1 MIITLLLLSIMLI
14 FFCFGRN
21 TVVGGRACFFVW
33 WWWCFFVVI
42 ISVCTRVD
50 YSELLRPHFQ
60 PTSRR
65 GLATS
70 TQAPTFSQSTLPL
83 PLPLPL
89 PSLLPLL
96 SRFSASTV
104 LNLRSLACAFG
115 SGFCRPHFPFP
126 PSLLLLLASTHT
138 RSPVFTLLALVCPTL
153 PAVAYLHSISASP
166 LSAAN
171 C

>member
-1 MIITLLLLSIMLI
+1 ML
-14 FFCFGRN
+14 FCL
-21 TVVGGRACFFVW
+21 VV
-33 WWWCFFVVI
+33 VVLFRCDNFC
-42 ISVCTRVD
+42 V
-50 YSELLRPHFQ
+50 YSSRLLRIAAAALSTNFAQRARNLHSP
-60 PTSRR
+60 
-65 GLATS
+65 S
-70 TQAPTFSQSTLPL
+70 TQAPTFSQSTL

-115 SGFCRPHFPFP
+115 SGFCRPHFPVP